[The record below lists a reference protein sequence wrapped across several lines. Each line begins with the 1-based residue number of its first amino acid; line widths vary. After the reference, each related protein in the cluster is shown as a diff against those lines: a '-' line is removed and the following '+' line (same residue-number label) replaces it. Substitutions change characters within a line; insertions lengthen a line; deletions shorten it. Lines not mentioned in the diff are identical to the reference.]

1 MKQTQPQ
8 TLISGKEE
16 NSKAHNSSQ
25 RHRSLRLRCIRPWQ
39 RSMLVLML
47 TGHELIEWNKTDTRP
62 LAEQPATESTPSTEK
77 ALAYKHSVMVPLG
90 QH

>member
-1 MKQTQPQ
+1 MP
-8 TLISGKEE
+8 
-16 NSKAHNSSQ
+16 
-25 RHRSLRLRCIRPWQ
+25 
-39 RSMLVLML
+39 VLML

-62 LAEQPATESTPSTEK
+62 LAEQPASESTPSTEK